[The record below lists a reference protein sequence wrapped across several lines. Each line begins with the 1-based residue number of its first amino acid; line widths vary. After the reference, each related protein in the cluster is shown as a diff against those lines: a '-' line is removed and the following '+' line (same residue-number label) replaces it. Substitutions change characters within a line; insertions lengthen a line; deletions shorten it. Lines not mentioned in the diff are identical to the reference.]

1 MSNTIETLSTLCDI
15 IEKMAKLIEKQQ
27 MLIAQSD
34 IDMDTKEKIAK
45 ESATQRER
53 YIRA

>member
-27 MLIAQSD
+27 ILIAQSD
-34 IDMDTKEKIAK
+34 IDVDVKSTIAK
-45 ESATQRER
+45 ESAMLRER